1 MSFNSEMNLSSNK
14 PMAASGKPS
23 INRLRSDN
31 TDYKNNDT
39 IRIEIPTGAYG
50 QYIFPKNSFI
60 EGKVKVN
67 TTRFA
72 TNTTATYIDGS
83 VFSLFH
89 RLKLIH
95 GAQTI
100 EDLLYCD
107 RVWTSVMDLQYNETE
122 RKGLSITHL
131 MAEDKKSLAGF
142 LFDESVTAA
151 TTDSKYVDFSFNLP
165 SALVGCLASKSLPV
179 GEMTA
184 SSLYIELELNAP
196 NVAFVTDS
204 LPNNLSSTIIN
215 SFTVSDV
222 HYNAKVVTLPSDV
235 NAALL
240 QTTGGIINLPGI
252 AYKCELKS
260 IAGGQSTFNDK
271 FSFQFSSIK
280 NFLFFVMNSAA
291 ANGIN
296 QCRSITSRPRAN
308 IKDYYITIN
317 GEAYP
322 SQTIEKS
329 SVMYSNLMRSFDS
342 LCDTNSGGIIG
353 YNSYCNSNVSTTA
366 SSYNSSTSIGT
377 YGNLAI
383 QQRFIAGLDLDRF
396 NHGSQTLM
404 SGTSSN
410 GQMVNLNLNF
420 DTNNGETLNQ
430 EALNLYAF
438 VQYDVIYNIENGRVS
453 MRT

>member
-1 MSFNSEMNLSSNK
+1 MSFNSEMNFSSNK
-14 PMAASGKPS
+14 PMASSGKPS
-23 INRLRSDN
+23 IHRYRSDN

-39 IRIEIPTGAYG
+39 IRIEIPTGSFG

-60 EGKVKVN
+60 EGKVKIN
-67 TTRFA
+67 TTRSDI
-72 TNTTATYIDGS
+72 NTTATYIDGS

-89 RLKLIH
+89 RLRLIH
-95 GAQTI
+95 GAETV

-107 RVWTSVMDLQYNETE
+107 RVWTAVMDLQYNETE

-142 LFDESVTAA
+142 LFD
-151 TTDSKYVDFSFNLP
+151 DSIVVGTSDSQYVDFSFNLP

-179 GEMTA
+179 GTMTA

-204 LPNNLSSTIIN
+204 LSGGVSSTIIN

-222 HYNAKVVTLPSDV
+222 HYNAKVVTLPSDI
-235 NAALL
+235 NLALME
-240 QTTGGIINLPGI
+240 TTGGIINLPGT
-252 AYKCELKS
+252 AHRCELKT
-260 IAGGQSTFNDK
+260 ITAGASSFNDK

-280 NFLFFVMNSAA
+280 NFLFFVMNAAA

-296 QCRSITSRPRAN
+296 QCRSVTARPRAN

-329 SVMYSNLMRSFDS
+329 SVMY
-342 LCDTNSGGIIG
+342 
-353 YNSYCNSNVSTTA
+353 
-366 SSYNSSTSIGT
+366 
-377 YGNLAI
+377 
-383 QQRFIAGLDLDRF
+383 
-396 NHGSQTLM
+396 
-404 SGTSSN
+404 
-410 GQMVNLNLNF
+410 
-420 DTNNGETLNQ
+420 
-430 EALNLYAF
+430 
-438 VQYDVIYNIENGRVS
+438 
-453 MRT
+453 